1 MFKRCI
7 VIIVLLC
14 ITPIIS
20 YATDSLL
27 LSNEEMQKLKKY
39 FPEDDGTEHK
49 IWNGNPITVLLP
61 VGKEK
66 RLLFSSPIT
75 VDIKGQLTTEQLKII
90 NNDKSL
96 YLTAEKDIPTTRI
109 YITQDTNKV
118 ILVDIATDSKASA
131 NLVYIDNQSIKSTQT
146 IATSLVDTSNNIT
159 NSSNHIG
166 MVALMRYAWQQL
178 YASKE
183 TVVTNSNIIRT
194 PMQTHFFI
202 STLIYG
208 DKVIANPKSS
218 WKSDN
223 LYVTAIELRNKYPH
237 KTHIN
242 VVKDICGSWQAA
254 LLYPRTTLQAV
265 GNKAS
270 DSTTLFLISKKP
282 FSDSMGVC
290 NGDA

>member
-1 MFKRCI
+1 MLKQCI
-7 VIIVLLC
+7 AITILLC

-39 FPEDDGTEHK
+39 FPEDEGSERQQ
-49 IWNGNPITVLLP
+49 WNGNPITVLLP

-66 RLLFSSPIT
+66 RLIFSSHVT

-96 YLTAEKDIPTTRI
+96 YLTAQKDIPSTRI

-118 ILVDIATDSKASA
+118 MFVDIATDNRATS
-131 NLVYIDNQSIKSTQT
+131 NLVYIDSPGAKSVAAM
-146 IATSLVDTSNNIT
+146 ATSLVDATNNKT
-159 NSSNHIG
+159 NSNSNIG
-166 MVALMRYAWQQL
+166 VVALMRYAWQQL
-178 YASKE
+178 YAPKHL
-183 TVVTNSNIIRT
+183 VTINTSIIRT

-202 STLIYG
+202 STLVYG

-218 WKSDN
+218 WKADN
-223 LYVTAIELRNKYPH
+223 LYITVIELRNKYPH
-237 KTHIN
+237 KTYIN
-242 VVKDICGSWQAA
+242 LKKDICGTWQAG
-254 LLYPRTTLQAV
+254 LLYPRTILQASGSKV
-265 GNKAS
+265 N

-282 FSDSMGVC
+282 FAENMEIC
-290 NGDA
+290 NGHA